1 MIDCPRTGQV
11 CGLQIAGESQEGLEC
26 GGSAVNDA
34 RGCPGSLRLD
44 GSRTPWPGPSSS
56 RRRAEP
62 EPVPY
67 PRASTPA
74 PAVPA
79 ARSGLLPA
87 DVPVDNS
94 AGPESSPA
102 GQDPAPR
109 QRELPA
115 QRTREST
122 RHGSFG

>member
-1 MIDCPRTGQV
+1 MWGRRGRRYAPRSKRVTL
-11 CGLQIAGESQEGLEC
+11 GLLAE
-26 GGSAVNDA
+26 AMA
-34 RGCPGSLRLD
+34 
-44 GSRTPWPGPSSS
+44 
-56 RRRAEP
+56 RAEQQEQEQVARADERERGP

-67 PRASTPA
+67 SPVGR

-79 ARSGLLPA
+79 ARADVAA

-94 AGPESSPA
+94 AGPEPSTDDDSASP
-102 GQDPAPR
+102 

-115 QRTREST
+115 QRSGKSKST

>member
-1 MIDCPRTGQV
+1 MWGKRRKRCARLPRQLALGR
-11 CGLQIAGESQEGLEC
+11 LE
-26 GGSAVNDA
+26 DA
-34 RGCPGSLRLD
+34 MA
-44 GSRTPWPGPSSS
+44 
-56 RRRAEP
+56 RAEQQRKAGQP
-62 EPVPY
+62 EAVPY

-74 PAVPA
+74 PAVSAP
-79 ARSGLLPA
+79 RSGLLPA

-115 QRTREST
+115 QRTGEST

>member
-1 MIDCPRTGQV
+1 MWGKRRKRCARLPRQLALGR
-11 CGLQIAGESQEGLEC
+11 LE
-26 GGSAVNDA
+26 DA
-34 RGCPGSLRLD
+34 MARVEQQQKAD
-44 GSRTPWPGPSSS
+44 
-56 RRRAEP
+56 EP

-74 PAVPA
+74 PAAPA
-79 ARSGLLPA
+79 PRPGLLSA

-109 QRELPA
+109 QREVPA
-115 QRTREST
+115 QRTGDST

>member
-1 MIDCPRTGQV
+1 MWGKRPKRCARLPRQLAL
-11 CGLQIAGESQEGLEC
+11 GLLEDAMARAEQQQEAG
-26 GGSAVNDA
+26 
-34 RGCPGSLRLD
+34 
-44 GSRTPWPGPSSS
+44 
-56 RRRAEP
+56 EP

-67 PRASTPA
+67 PPASSPA

-79 ARSGLLPA
+79 ARPGLLPS

-94 AGPESSPA
+94 AGPESLPA
-102 GQDPAPR
+102 GEDSAPR

-115 QRTREST
+115 QRTGEST

>member
-1 MIDCPRTGQV
+1 MWGKRRKRCARLPRQLALGR
-11 CGLQIAGESQEGLEC
+11 LE
-26 GGSAVNDA
+26 DA
-34 RGCPGSLRLD
+34 MA
-44 GSRTPWPGPSSS
+44 
-56 RRRAEP
+56 RAEQQQKADQP

-79 ARSGLLPA
+79 PRPGLLSA

-102 GQDPAPR
+102 CEDPAPR
-109 QRELPA
+109 QREVPA
-115 QRTREST
+115 QRTRDST

>member
-1 MIDCPRTGQV
+1 MWGKRRKRCARLPRQLAL
-11 CGLQIAGESQEGLEC
+11 GLLE
-26 GGSAVNDA
+26 DA
-34 RGCPGSLRLD
+34 MA
-44 GSRTPWPGPSSS
+44 
-56 RRRAEP
+56 RAEQQQKADQP

-67 PRASTPA
+67 PRASSPA

-79 ARSGLLPA
+79 ARPGLLSA

-102 GQDPAPR
+102 GEDPAPR
-109 QRELPA
+109 QREVPA

>member
-1 MIDCPRTGQV
+1 MWGKRRKRCARLPRQLALGRLEDALARVEQ
-11 CGLQIAGESQEGLEC
+11 QQQEAGE
-26 GGSAVNDA
+26 
-34 RGCPGSLRLD
+34 PG
-44 GSRTPWPGPSSS
+44 
-56 RRRAEP
+56 
-62 EPVPY
+62 PVPY
-67 PRASTPA
+67 PRASSPA
-74 PAVPA
+74 PAAPA
-79 ARSGLLPA
+79 ARPGLLPA

-115 QRTREST
+115 QRTGDST

>member
-1 MIDCPRTGQV
+1 MWGKRRKRCARLPRQLALGR
-11 CGLQIAGESQEGLEC
+11 LE
-26 GGSAVNDA
+26 DA
-34 RGCPGSLRLD
+34 MA
-44 GSRTPWPGPSSS
+44 
-56 RRRAEP
+56 RAEQQQKAGQP

-79 ARSGLLPA
+79 PRSGLLPA
-87 DVPVDNS
+87 DVPADNS

-109 QRELPA
+109 QREVPA